1 MNKKKGSNE
10 QIIKE
15 IQEMLEQIKSTWQ
28 LEEII
33 RFIRNITK
41 E

>member
-28 LEEII
+28 LEEIK
-33 RFIRNITK
+33 RFISNITK